1 MKIGDKFIAEKFEG
15 IHGCSFVYSMNNYIG
30 NQCEVVELRDYKAY
44 VRFENGEMWEWLNS
58 ALKPIKGFYVGQKVY
73 SHLFPTN
80 DCSGVV
86 SKIYNNN
93 NVYDVEIFVNSK
105 KFLFSKDGRYS
116 ESSGIC
122 LFSEPIERPEPKI
135 NFEYG
140 ELVWA
145 SDGDDLWTLVFF
157 NKNDSGGYGCF
168 THKDSNG
175 NLREESVYS
184 YIKKY
189 E

>member
-30 NQCEVVELRDYKAY
+30 NQCEVVELRDYKAC
-44 VRFENGEMWEWLNS
+44 VRFENGEIWEWLKS

-86 SKIYNNN
+86 NKIYNNN

-105 KFLFSKDGRYS
+105 KFLFSKDGKYS

-122 LFSEPIERPEPKI
+122 LFSEPIERPKSK
-135 NFEYG
+135 FEFG
-140 ELVWA
+140 ELVLV
-145 SDGDDLWTLVFF
+145 SDYGENWYPRYFKEGNTVFSAYNNGKELVAEQ
-157 NKNDSGGYGCF
+157 
-168 THKDSNG
+168 TWQ
-175 NLREESVYS
+175 L
-184 YIKKY
+184 IKKY